1 MENLKGKFI
10 QPDQKWID
18 SLTSFC
24 KENNLT
30 RGGWPIEKDCVPKNC
45 IEVEGKI
52 YLVDIDYKWKVEEN
66 A

>member
-30 RGGWPIEKDCVPKNC
+30 RGGWSIEKDCVPKNC

-52 YLVDIDYKWKVEEN
+52 YLVDIDYKWKIEEN
-66 A
+66 D